1 MAFGGVIKLQGE
13 NEYRA
18 ALKQI
23 QNSLT
28 LVGSEMQKVSS
39 QFAKGEKSVHSLT
52 SVNEVLNKKL
62 VEQKKAVSEASKML
76 SQAQTK
82 YSESSRSVQQWEQKL
97 AAAKRALEEAKNST
111 TASAEEISKLENN
124 VNECEQELE
133 SANSE
138 NERYAT
144 TVQRWQTEVNRA
156 EAAVNR
162 TTREIES
169 NEAAIQQLE
178 SATEDTSGATETL
191 TEKVKRQ
198 ESELEELKRQYTNV
212 AAEQGQSSDEARSLA
227 TQIENLSGEL
237 RDNRNNLNEASNAAD
252 SFDQSLEEV
261 DDEANNT
268 TNGGLSAFG
277 VALGN
282 LASEI
287 ISNLINK
294 MKDLVTETIE
304 VGKTFDSSMS
314 QVAAVSGATADELEQ
329 LRDKAKEMGS
339 TTKFTASEA
348 ADAFNYMSMAGWKTE
363 DMLSGID
370 GVLNLAAASGAD
382 LATTSDIVTDAL
394 TAMGYSAG
402 DAGRL
407 ADVMAA
413 ASSNANT
420 NVEMMGQTFQYA
432 APIVGAL
439 GYSMEDTAVAIGLM
453 ANAGIKAE
461 QAGTSLRSVLTRLSA
476 PPKECAEEMEKLGIS
491 MTDSEGKMK
500 SLDQIMIDLR
510 KAFSNLSETEQ
521 TAAAKHIAGANAM
534 SGLLAI
540 VNAAPEDYNKLTD
553 AVANAGFSIDDINKS
568 LEDSGIEWEK
578 YSDKVWLANGG
589 IEGLADE
596 IIYNVDKIG
605 TSTED
610 LRKYLETEYD
620 MNADD
625 ATKAIEAVTAAM
637 ESSQGAAERMAE
649 TMLDNLGG
657 DMTLLSSK
665 LEGVQLAI
673 YEKFEP
679 ALRKGVEVLDKLLDV
694 VQFVVDHSSEFI
706 AALTGMATAI
716 GAYIAY
722 TTALKVMENGWK
734 SLTIVTKAQA
744 AAQAALNAVM
754 SLNPIGLVI
763 AAIAGLVA
771 AFVVL
776 WNKSEKFRNFWINL
790 WEKIKAAAEPI
801 IEGIVTNFT
810 AAWDK
815 IKAAWSAVSGFFKG
829 IWNAVKNVYSNTK
842 NFFKD
847 QFEGAWNGIKA
858 VWGAV
863 SGFFKDQW
871 NNIKNAFS
879 AVGTF
884 FKDIFQ
890 KAADNTRTAFSNI
903 GNFFSNI
910 WDGIKNAF
918 STVGTFFKDIFQKAA
933 DNTKNTFSA
942 IGDFFKKTWNGI
954 KNTFSPVGAFFK
966 DKFQK
971 AADNAKA
978 GFSATIDHFKK
989 TWDGIKNVFT
999 PVGSFF
1005 KDKFQKAAD
1014 NTKAGFATIGNDFKN
1029 SWESIKNVFSPAV
1042 GWFKDKFTLAASATK
1057 EGFIDIAE
1065 FFSEVW
1071 EKIKEVFSAV
1081 GEWFNE
1087 KFQAAA
1093 DNIEAVFDTVYTIIS
1108 EIWDNIKITIS
1119 ETIETIQTIIMTVF
1133 NAVKDFIGNVWN
1145 GIKTIISNTIN
1156 TIKNVITNVI
1166 NAIKNV
1172 ITNVFNAILSTVTN
1186 IWNGIKNIIS
1196 NTINAAKD
1204 IITNVVNTIK
1214 NVVSTV
1220 FSAVQSTVSNIWNG
1234 IKNVISN
1241 TISAAR
1247 DTVSNVVGNIK
1258 DKVTS
1263 TFEAVRNTATS
1274 VWEGIKNA
1282 IKNAIETARDAV
1294 QNAIDRMKNF
1304 FNFSWEL
1311 PRLKLPHISI
1321 SGEFSLDPPSV
1332 PHFDIDWYAKAMKNP
1347 MLLDSPTIFGMQGGK
1362 LLGAGEAGPEVVSGA
1377 SKLMSM
1383 IRDAV
1388 ITANEQ
1394 TRYTDITAARSIEAP
1409 RTLDDS
1415 SQYTGIISAFKEA
1428 LKEVKVEMDSD
1439 EMGRF
1444 VERTVADAIYT

>member
-133 SANSE
+133 SANTE

-178 SATEDTSGATETL
+178 NATEDTSGATETL

-287 ISNLINK
+287 ISNLISK
-294 MKDLVTETIE
+294 MKDMVAETIE

-314 QVAAVSGATADELEQ
+314 QVAAVSGATADELDQ
-329 LRDKAKEMGS
+329 LRNKAKEMGS

-370 GVLNLAAASGAD
+370 GVLNLAAASGSD

-439 GYSMEDTAVAIGLM
+439 GYNMEDTAVAIGLM
-453 ANAGIKAE
+453 ANAGIKADK
-461 QAGTSLRSVLTRLSA
+461 AGTALRSVLTRLSA
-476 PPKECAEEMEKLGIS
+476 PPKECATEMEKLGLS

-500 SLDQIMIDLR
+500 SLDQIMNDLR

-521 TAAAKHIAGANAM
+521 TAAAKHLAGAEAM

-568 LEDSGIEWEK
+568 LEDSGIQWEN

-605 TSTED
+605 TSTEE

-625 ATKAIEAVTAAM
+625 AAKAIEAVTTAM
-637 ESSQGAAERMAE
+637 ENSQGAAERMAE

-694 VQFVVDHSSEFI
+694 VQFVVDHSTEFI

-790 WEKIKAAAEPI
+790 WEKIKAAATEI
-801 IEGIVTNFT
+801 IDGIVTNFK
-810 AAWDK
+810 AAWES
-815 IKAAWSAVSGFFKG
+815 IKAAWATVSDFFKG
-829 IWNAVKNVYSNTK
+829 IWNAIKTIYSNTK

-863 SGFFKDQW
+863 SGFFKGIYD
-871 NNIKNAFS
+871 NIKNAFS
-879 AVGTF
+879 
-884 FKDIFQ
+884 
-890 KAADNTRTAFSNI
+890 S
-903 GNFFSNI
+903 
-910 WDGIKNAF
+910 
-918 STVGTFFKDIFQKAA
+918 
-933 DNTKNTFSA
+933 
-942 IGDFFKKTWNGI
+942 
-954 KNTFSPVGAFFK
+954 
-966 DKFQK
+966 
-971 AADNAKA
+971 
-978 GFSATIDHFKK
+978 
-989 TWDGIKNVFT
+989 
-999 PVGSFF
+999 VGSFF
-1005 KDKFQKAAD
+1005 KDKFQAAAN
-1014 NTKAGFATIGNDFKN
+1014 NTKSAFSTISDFFKGVWDN
-1029 SWESIKNVFSPAV
+1029 IKNVFSKAWKNIANVVQV
-1042 GWFKDKFTLAASATK
+1042 GLKLIVELIKGYFSLITLPFRFIWENCGESITKTWKEILATVGKAINSVKEVVVKISA
-1057 EGFIDIAE
+1057 DIA
-1065 FFSEVW
+1065 SR
-1071 EKIKEVFSAV
+1071 
-1081 GEWFNE
+1081 
-1087 KFQAAA
+1087 
-1093 DNIEAVFDTVYTIIS
+1093 IS
-1108 EIWDNIKITIS
+1108 EIWNSITTAIKTIMAAIYNIISTVWDNIKAVTTKVFTAIYSVIS
-1119 ETIETIQTIIMTVF
+1119 
-1133 NAVKDFIGNVWN
+1133 K
-1145 GIKTIISNTIN
+1145 TIN
-1156 TIKNVITNVI
+1156 TIKNITVSIFTAIMTAISKIMAAIYKIISTVWDNIKSVITTVI

-1172 ITNVFNAILSTVTN
+1172 ITTVFTAVQSTVNT

-1204 IITNVVNTIK
+1204 TVTNVVNAIK

-1234 IKNVISN
+1234 IKSVITN
-1241 TISAAR
+1241 TITAAR

-1258 DKVTS
+1258 DKVSS
-1263 TFEAVRNTATS
+1263 TFEGIKNTASS
-1274 VWEGIKNA
+1274 VWESIKNA
-1282 IKNAIETARDAV
+1282 IKNAIETARDTV
-1294 QNAIDRMKNF
+1294 KNAIDRMKSF
-1304 FNFSWEL
+1304 FNFSWSL
-1311 PRLKLPHISI
+1311 PKLKLPHISI
-1321 SGEFSLDPPSV
+1321 SGEFSIDPPSV
-1332 PHFDIDWYAKAMKNP
+1332 PHFSVDWYAKAMKNP

-1409 RTLDDS
+1409 RTLNDS

>member
-13 NEYRA
+13 NKYRA

-39 QFAKGEKSVHSLT
+39 QFAKGEKSVQSLT

-62 VEQKKAVSEASKML
+62 VEQEKAVSEASKML

-82 YSESSRSVQQWEQKL
+82 YSESSKSVQQWEQKL

-178 SATEDTSGATETL
+178 NATEDTSGATETL

-370 GVLNLAAASGAD
+370 GVLNLAAASGSD
-382 LATTSDIVTDAL
+382 LATTSDIVTNAL

-402 DAGRL
+402 DAGKL

-420 NVEMMGQTFQYA
+420 DVEMMGQTFKYV

-453 ANAGIKAE
+453 ANAGVQAD

-476 PPKECAEEMEKLGIS
+476 PPKECAAEMEKLGLS

-500 SLDQIMIDLR
+500 SLDQIIIDLR

-521 TAAAKHIAGANAM
+521 TAAAKHIAGANAI

-553 AVANAGFSIDDINKS
+553 AVSNAGFSIDDINKS
-568 LEDSGIEWEK
+568 LEDSGIQWEN

-605 TSTED
+605 TSTEE

-625 ATKAIEAVTAAM
+625 AAKAIEAVTTAM
-637 ESSQGAAERMAE
+637 ENSQGAAERMAE

-665 LEGVQLAI
+665 LEGVQIAI

-679 ALRKGVEVLDKLLDV
+679 ALRKGVKVLDKLLDV
-694 VQFVVDHSSEFI
+694 VQFVVDHSTEFI

-790 WEKIKAAAEPI
+790 WEKIKAAATEI
-801 IEGIVTNFT
+801 IDEIVTNFK
-810 AAWDK
+810 AAWES
-815 IKAAWSAVSGFFKG
+815 IKAAWATVSDFFKG
-829 IWNAVKNVYSNTK
+829 IW
-842 NFFKD
+842 
-847 QFEGAWNGIKA
+847 
-858 VWGAV
+858 
-863 SGFFKDQW
+863 
-871 NNIKNAFS
+871 
-879 AVGTF
+879 
-884 FKDIFQ
+884 
-890 KAADNTRTAFSNI
+890 
-903 GNFFSNI
+903 
-910 WDGIKNAF
+910 DGIKGAF
-918 STVGTFFKDIFQKAA
+918 STVGTFFKNTFKNAA
-933 DNTKNTFSA
+933 DNTKKTFSA
-942 IGDFFKKTWNGI
+942 IGDFFKKTWDGI
-954 KNTFSPVGAFFK
+954 KNTFSTVGTFFK
-966 DKFQK
+966 GKFD
-971 AADNAKA
+971 AACN
-978 GFSATIDHFKK
+978 SIKK
-989 TWDGIKNVFT
+989 
-999 PVGSFF
+999 
-1005 KDKFQKAAD
+1005 
-1014 NTKAGFATIGNDFKN
+1014 
-1029 SWESIKNVFSPAV
+1029 SWESVTK
-1042 GWFKDKFTLAASATK
+1042 TL
-1057 EGFIDIAE
+1057 
-1065 FFSEVW
+1065 SEVW
-1071 EKIKEVFSAV
+1071 ENIKNIVKVGLMFIGELIRLSFQIITLPFRFIWENCSETILKVWGTITETITAAVTAVKTVIETVFTAV
-1081 GEWFNE
+1081 KN
-1087 KFQAAA
+1087 K
-1093 DNIEAVFDTVYTIIS
+1093 IS
-1108 EIWDNIKITIS
+1108 EIWNAIATVISNVVTAIKDKITVIWNSIS
-1119 ETIETIQTIIMTVF
+1119 EVITTITTAIKNVIMTVF

-1186 IWNGIKNIIS
+1186 IWNGIKNVIS
-1196 NTINAAKD
+1196 TTINAAKD
-1204 IITNVVNTIK
+1204 IITNVVNAIK

-1258 DKVTS
+1258 DRVTS

-1294 QNAIDRMKNF
+1294 QNAIDRMKSF

-1321 SGEFSLDPPSV
+1321 SGKFSIDPPSV

-1409 RTLDDS
+1409 RTLDYS

-1428 LKEVKVEMDSD
+1428 LREVKVEMDSD

>member
-13 NEYRA
+13 SEYRA

-28 LVGSEMQKVSS
+28 LVGSEMQKVAS
-39 QFAKGEKSVHSLT
+39 QFAKGEKSVQSLT

-62 VEQKKAVSEASKML
+62 VEQKKAVSEANKML

-82 YSESSRSVQQWEQKL
+82 YSESTRSVQQWEQKL

-124 VNECEQELE
+124 VSECEQELE
-133 SANSE
+133 NANTE

-162 TTREIES
+162 TTREIND
-169 NEAAIQQLE
+169 NETAIQQLE
-178 SATEDTSGATETL
+178 SATEDTSQATESL
-191 TEKVKRQ
+191 TDKVKRQ

-227 TQIENLSGEL
+227 NQIESLSGEL
-237 RDNRNNLNEASNAAD
+237 RNNRTTLNEASNAAD
-252 SFDQSLEEV
+252 SFDQSLEDV

-282 LASEI
+282 LASQI
-287 ISNLINK
+287 ISTVISK
-294 MKDLVTETIE
+294 MKELVTETLE
-304 VGKTFDSSMS
+304 VGKTFDTSMS
-314 QVAAVSGATADELEQ
+314 QVAAVSGATADEIEL

-363 DMLSGID
+363 DMLSGIN
-370 GVLNLAAASGAD
+370 GVLNLAAASGSD

-394 TAMGYSAG
+394 TAMGYSAK

-420 NVEMMGQTFQYA
+420 NVEMMGQTFKYA

-439 GYSMEDTAVAIGLM
+439 GYNMEDTAVAIGLM
-453 ANAGIKAE
+453 ANAGIKADK
-461 QAGTSLRSVLTRLSA
+461 AGTALRSVLTRLSA
-476 PPKECAEEMEKLGIS
+476 PPKECATEMEKLGIS

-521 TAAAKHIAGANAM
+521 TAAAKHLAGAEAM

-540 VNAAPEDYNKLTD
+540 VNAAPEDFNKLTD
-553 AVANAGFSIDDINKS
+553 AVKNS
-568 LEDSGIEWEK
+568 E
-578 YSDKVWLANGG
+578 
-589 IEGLADE
+589 
-596 IIYNVDKIG
+596 
-605 TSTED
+605 
-610 LRKYLETEYD
+610 
-620 MNADD
+620 
-625 ATKAIEAVTAAM
+625 
-637 ESSQGAAERMAE
+637 GAAEEMAN

-679 ALRKGVEVLDKLLDV
+679 ALRKGVEILDKLLDV

-754 SLNPIGLVI
+754 ALNPVGLVI

-771 AFVVL
+771 AFIVL

-790 WEKIKAAAEPI
+790 WKKIKEAAEPI
-801 IEGIVTNFT
+801 IEGIVTNFKE
-810 AAWDK
+810 AWER
-815 IKAAWSAVSGFFKG
+815 IKAAWEAVSGFFKAIWNGIKAVFTGVPVFFTTLFQNAWTGIKLIWESVSGFFKG
-829 IWNAVKNVYSNTK
+829 IWENIKNVFSAVG

-847 QFEGAWNGIKA
+847 KFH
-858 VWGAV
+858 
-863 SGFFKDQW
+863 
-871 NNIKNAFS
+871 
-879 AVGTF
+879 
-884 FKDIFQ
+884 
-890 KAADNTRTAFSNI
+890 KAAENTKAGFNTI
-903 GNFFSNI
+903 GNFFKKT
-910 WDGIKNAF
+910 WDGIKNTF
-918 STVGTFFKDIFQKAA
+918 STVGTFFKD
-933 DNTKNTFSA
+933 
-942 IGDFFKKTWNGI
+942 
-954 KNTFSPVGAFFK
+954 
-966 DKFQK
+966 KFQK
-971 AADNAKA
+971 AAENAKT
-978 GFSATIDHFKK
+978 GFSVTIDNFKR
-989 TWDGIKNVFT
+989 T
-999 PVGSFF
+999 
-1005 KDKFQKAAD
+1005 
-1014 NTKAGFATIGNDFKN
+1014 
-1029 SWESIKNVFSPAV
+1029 WESIKNVFAPV
-1042 GWFKDKFTLAASATK
+1042 VDWFKEKFKQAADLIK
-1057 EGFIDIAE
+1057 EGFGIIVDFFKDIWNK
-1065 FFSEVW
+1065 SKEVFATVGDWFKEKFQEAADNVKAVFEAVYNIINEIW
-1071 EKIKEVFSAV
+1071 EKIKTTVA
-1081 GEWFNE
+1081 E
-1087 KFQAAA
+1087 K
-1093 DNIEAVFDTVYTIIS
+1093 IEATQQII
-1108 EIWDNIKITIS
+1108 T
-1119 ETIETIQTIIMTVF
+1119 TVF
-1133 NAVKDFIGNVWN
+1133 NAIKDFIGKVWE
-1145 GIKTIISNTIN
+1145 G
-1156 TIKNVITNVI
+1156 IKNVISTNINAAKTIITTVI

-1172 ITNVFNAILSTVTN
+1172 VTNVFTAVQSTVTS

-1204 IITNVVNTIK
+1204 IVTNVVNAIK

-1220 FSAVQSTVSNIWNG
+1220 FNAVQSTVTNIWNG
-1234 IKNVISN
+1234 IKNVISS
-1241 TISAAR
+1241 TISATR
-1247 DTVSNVVGNIK
+1247 DTVSSVVGSIK
-1258 DKVTS
+1258 DKVSS
-1263 TFEAVRNTATS
+1263 TFEGIKNTATS
-1274 VWEGIKNA
+1274 VWQGIKNA
-1282 IKNAIETARDAV
+1282 IQTAIETARDAV
-1294 QNAIDRMKNF
+1294 KNAIDRMKSF
-1304 FNFSWEL
+1304 FNFSWSL
-1311 PRLKLPHISI
+1311 PKLKLPHISI
-1321 SGEFSLDPPSV
+1321 SGKFSIDPPQV
-1332 PHFDIDWYAKAMKNP
+1332 PKFSIDWYAKAMKNP

-1362 LLGAGEAGPEVVSGA
+1362 LLGAGEAGAEVVSGA

-1394 TRYTDITAARSIEAP
+1394 TRYTDITAARNIEAP

-1415 SQYTGIISAFKEA
+1415 SQYAGVISAFKEA
-1428 LKEVKVEMDSD
+1428 LREVKVEMDSD

-1444 VERTVADAIYT
+1444 VEKTVADAIYT

>member
-82 YSESSRSVQQWEQKL
+82 YSESSKSVQQWEQKL

-133 SANSE
+133 SANTE

-287 ISNLINK
+287 ISNLISK
-294 MKDLVTETIE
+294 MKDMVAETIE

-314 QVAAVSGATADELEQ
+314 QVAAVSGATADELDQ
-329 LRDKAKEMGS
+329 LRNKAKEMGS

-370 GVLNLAAASGAD
+370 GVLNLAAASGSD

-439 GYSMEDTAVAIGLM
+439 GYNMEDTAVAIGLM
-453 ANAGIKAE
+453 ANAGIKADK
-461 QAGTSLRSVLTRLSA
+461 AGTALRSVLTRLSA
-476 PPKECAEEMEKLGIS
+476 PPKECATEMEKLGLS

-500 SLDQIMIDLR
+500 SLDQIMNDLR

-521 TAAAKHIAGANAM
+521 TAAAKHLAGAEAM

-568 LEDSGIEWEK
+568 LEDSGIQWEN

-605 TSTED
+605 TSTEE
-610 LRKYLETEYD
+610 LQKYLETEYD

-625 ATKAIEAVTAAM
+625 AAKAIEAVTTAM
-637 ESSQGAAERMAE
+637 ENSQGAAERMAE

-694 VQFVVDHSSEFI
+694 VQFVVDHSTEFI

-863 SGFFKDQW
+863 SGFFKGIYD
-871 NNIKNAFS
+871 NIKNAFS
-879 AVGTF
+879 
-884 FKDIFQ
+884 
-890 KAADNTRTAFSNI
+890 S
-903 GNFFSNI
+903 
-910 WDGIKNAF
+910 
-918 STVGTFFKDIFQKAA
+918 
-933 DNTKNTFSA
+933 
-942 IGDFFKKTWNGI
+942 
-954 KNTFSPVGAFFK
+954 
-966 DKFQK
+966 
-971 AADNAKA
+971 
-978 GFSATIDHFKK
+978 
-989 TWDGIKNVFT
+989 
-999 PVGSFF
+999 VGSFF
-1005 KDKFQKAAD
+1005 KDKFQAAAN
-1014 NTKAGFATIGNDFKN
+1014 NTKSAFSTIGDFFKGVWDN
-1029 SWESIKNVFSPAV
+1029 IKNVFSKAWKNIANVVQV
-1042 GWFKDKFTLAASATK
+1042 GLKLIVELIKGYFSLITLPFRFIWENCGESITKTWKEILATVGKAINSVKEVVVKISA
-1057 EGFIDIAE
+1057 DIA
-1065 FFSEVW
+1065 SR
-1071 EKIKEVFSAV
+1071 
-1081 GEWFNE
+1081 
-1087 KFQAAA
+1087 
-1093 DNIEAVFDTVYTIIS
+1093 IS
-1108 EIWDNIKITIS
+1108 EIWNSITTAIKTIMAAIYNIISTVWDNIKAVTTKVFTALYSVIS
-1119 ETIETIQTIIMTVF
+1119 
-1133 NAVKDFIGNVWN
+1133 K
-1145 GIKTIISNTIN
+1145 TIN
-1156 TIKNVITNVI
+1156 TIKNITVSIFTAIMTAISKIMAAIYKIISTIWDNIKSVITTVI

-1172 ITNVFNAILSTVTN
+1172 ITTVFTAVQSTVNT

-1204 IITNVVNTIK
+1204 TVTNVVNAIK

-1234 IKNVISN
+1234 IKSVITN
-1241 TISAAR
+1241 TITAAR

-1258 DKVTS
+1258 DKVSS
-1263 TFEAVRNTATS
+1263 TFEGIKNTASS
-1274 VWEGIKNA
+1274 VWESIKNA
-1282 IKNAIETARDAV
+1282 IKNAIETARDTV
-1294 QNAIDRMKNF
+1294 KNAIDRMKSF
-1304 FNFSWEL
+1304 FNFSWSL
-1311 PRLKLPHISI
+1311 PKLKLPHISI
-1321 SGEFSLDPPSV
+1321 SGEFSIDPPSV
-1332 PHFDIDWYAKAMKNP
+1332 PHFSVDWYAKAMKNP

>member
-13 NEYRA
+13 SEYRA

-28 LVGSEMQKVSS
+28 LVGSEMQKVAS
-39 QFAKGEKSVHSLT
+39 QFAKGEKSVQSLT

-62 VEQKKAVSEASKML
+62 VEQKKAVSEANKML

-82 YSESSRSVQQWEQKL
+82 YSESTRSVQQWEQKL

-124 VNECEQELE
+124 VSECEQELE
-133 SANSE
+133 NANSE

-162 TTREIES
+162 TTREIND
-169 NEAAIQQLE
+169 NETAIQQLE
-178 SATEDTSGATETL
+178 SATEDTSQATETL
-191 TEKVKRQ
+191 TDKVKRQ

-227 TQIENLSGEL
+227 NQIESLSGEL
-237 RDNRNNLNEASNAAD
+237 RNNRTTLNEASNAAD
-252 SFDQSLEEV
+252 SFDQSLEDV

-282 LASEI
+282 LASQI
-287 ISNLINK
+287 ISTVISK
-294 MKDLVTETIE
+294 MKELVTETLE

-314 QVAAVSGATADELEQ
+314 QVAAVSGATADEIEL

-363 DMLSGID
+363 DMLSGIN
-370 GVLNLAAASGAD
+370 GVLNLAAASGSD

-394 TAMGYSAG
+394 TAMGYSAK

-420 NVEMMGQTFQYA
+420 NVEMMGQTFKYA

-439 GYSMEDTAVAIGLM
+439 GYNMEDTAVAIGLM
-453 ANAGIKAE
+453 ANAGIKADK
-461 QAGTSLRSVLTRLSA
+461 AGTALRSVLTRLSA
-476 PPKECAEEMEKLGIS
+476 PPKECAEAMDELGIS
-491 MTDSEGKMK
+491 MTDSEGNMK
-500 SLDQIMIDLR
+500 SLDQIMQDLR
-510 KAFSNLSETEQ
+510 VAFAGLSETEQ
-521 TAAAKHIAGANAM
+521 TAAAKHLAGAEAM

-540 VNAAPEDYNKLTD
+540 VNAAPEDFNKLTD
-553 AVANAGFSIDDINKS
+553 AVKNS
-568 LEDSGIEWEK
+568 E
-578 YSDKVWLANGG
+578 
-589 IEGLADE
+589 
-596 IIYNVDKIG
+596 
-605 TSTED
+605 
-610 LRKYLETEYD
+610 
-620 MNADD
+620 
-625 ATKAIEAVTAAM
+625 
-637 ESSQGAAERMAE
+637 GAAEEMAN

-754 SLNPIGLVI
+754 ALNPVGLVI

-771 AFVVL
+771 AFIVL

-790 WEKIKAAAEPI
+790 WKKIKEAAEPI
-801 IEGIVTNFT
+801 IEGIVTNFKE
-810 AAWDK
+810 AWER
-815 IKAAWSAVSGFFKG
+815 IKAAWEAVSGFFKAIWNGIKAVFTGVPVFFTTLFQNAWTGIKLIWESVSGFFKG
-829 IWNAVKNVYSNTK
+829 IW
-842 NFFKD
+842 
-847 QFEGAWNGIKA
+847 E
-858 VWGAV
+858 
-863 SGFFKDQW
+863 
-871 NNIKNAFS
+871 NIKNVFS
-879 AVGTF
+879 AVGNF
-884 FKDIFQ
+884 FKEKFH
-890 KAADNTRTAFSNI
+890 KAAENTKAGFNTI
-903 GNFFSNI
+903 GNFFKKT
-910 WDGIKNAF
+910 WDGIKNTF
-918 STVGTFFKDIFQKAA
+918 STVGTFFKD
-933 DNTKNTFSA
+933 
-942 IGDFFKKTWNGI
+942 
-954 KNTFSPVGAFFK
+954 
-966 DKFQK
+966 KFQK
-971 AADNAKA
+971 AAENAKT
-978 GFSATIDHFKK
+978 GFSVTIDNFKR
-989 TWDGIKNVFT
+989 T
-999 PVGSFF
+999 
-1005 KDKFQKAAD
+1005 
-1014 NTKAGFATIGNDFKN
+1014 
-1029 SWESIKNVFSPAV
+1029 WESIKNVFAPV
-1042 GWFKDKFTLAASATK
+1042 VDWFKEKFKQAADLIK
-1057 EGFIDIAE
+1057 EGFGIIVDFFKDIWNK
-1065 FFSEVW
+1065 SKEVFATVGDWFKEKFQEAADNVKAVFEAVYNIINEIW
-1071 EKIKEVFSAV
+1071 EKIKTSVA
-1081 GEWFNE
+1081 E
-1087 KFQAAA
+1087 K
-1093 DNIEAVFDTVYTIIS
+1093 IEAT
-1108 EIWDNIKITIS
+1108 K
-1119 ETIETIQTIIMTVF
+1119 QIIMTVF
-1133 NAVKDFIGNVWN
+1133 NAVKDFIGKVWE
-1145 GIKTIISNTIN
+1145 G
-1156 TIKNVITNVI
+1156 IKNVISTNINAAKTIITTVI

-1172 ITNVFNAILSTVTN
+1172 VTTVFTAVQSTVTN

-1204 IITNVVNTIK
+1204 IVTNVVNAIK

-1220 FSAVQSTVSNIWNG
+1220 FSAVQSTVTNIWNG

-1241 TISAAR
+1241 TISATR
-1247 DTVSNVVGNIK
+1247 DTVSSVVGSIK
-1258 DKVTS
+1258 DKVSS
-1263 TFEAVRNTATS
+1263 TFEGIKNTATS
-1274 VWEGIKNA
+1274 VWQGIKNA
-1282 IKNAIETARDAV
+1282 IQTAIETARDAV
-1294 QNAIDRMKNF
+1294 KNAIDRMKSF
-1304 FNFSWEL
+1304 FNFSWSL
-1311 PRLKLPHISI
+1311 PKLKLPHISI
-1321 SGEFSLDPPSV
+1321 SGKFSIDPPSV
-1332 PHFDIDWYAKAMKNP
+1332 PKFSVDWYAKAMKNP
-1347 MLLDSPTIFGMQGGK
+1347 MLLESPTIFGMQGGK
-1362 LLGAGEAGPEVVSGA
+1362 LLGAGEAGAEVVSGA

-1394 TRYTDITAARSIEAP
+1394 TRYTDITAARNIEAP
-1409 RTLDDS
+1409 RTLNDS
-1415 SQYTGIISAFKEA
+1415 TQYAGVISAFKEA
-1428 LKEVKVEMDSD
+1428 LREVKVEMDSD

-1444 VERTVADAIYT
+1444 VEKTVADAIYT

>member
-178 SATEDTSGATETL
+178 NATEDTSGATETL
-191 TEKVKRQ
+191 TEKIKRQ

-287 ISNLINK
+287 ISNLISK
-294 MKDLVTETIE
+294 MKDMVAKTIE

-329 LRDKAKEMGS
+329 LRNKAKEMGS

-370 GVLNLAAASGAD
+370 GVLNLAAASGSD

-439 GYSMEDTAVAIGLM
+439 GYNMEDTAVAIGLM
-453 ANAGIKAE
+453 ANAGIKADK
-461 QAGTSLRSVLTRLSA
+461 AGTALRSVLTRLSA
-476 PPKECAEEMEKLGIS
+476 PPKECATEMEKLGLS

-500 SLDQIMIDLR
+500 SLDQIMNDLR

-521 TAAAKHIAGANAM
+521 TAAAKHLAGAEAM

-694 VQFVVDHSSEFI
+694 VQFVVDHSTEFI

-863 SGFFKDQW
+863 SGFFKGIYD
-871 NNIKNAFS
+871 NIKNAFS
-879 AVGTF
+879 
-884 FKDIFQ
+884 
-890 KAADNTRTAFSNI
+890 S
-903 GNFFSNI
+903 
-910 WDGIKNAF
+910 
-918 STVGTFFKDIFQKAA
+918 
-933 DNTKNTFSA
+933 
-942 IGDFFKKTWNGI
+942 
-954 KNTFSPVGAFFK
+954 
-966 DKFQK
+966 
-971 AADNAKA
+971 
-978 GFSATIDHFKK
+978 
-989 TWDGIKNVFT
+989 
-999 PVGSFF
+999 VGSFF
-1005 KDKFQKAAD
+1005 KDKFQAAAN
-1014 NTKAGFATIGNDFKN
+1014 NTKSAFSTIGDFFKGVWDN
-1029 SWESIKNVFSPAV
+1029 IKNVFSKAWKNIANVVQV
-1042 GWFKDKFTLAASATK
+1042 GLKLIVELIKGYFSLITLPFRFIWENCGESITKTWKEILATVGKAINSVKEVVVKISA
-1057 EGFIDIAE
+1057 DIA
-1065 FFSEVW
+1065 SR
-1071 EKIKEVFSAV
+1071 
-1081 GEWFNE
+1081 
-1087 KFQAAA
+1087 
-1093 DNIEAVFDTVYTIIS
+1093 IS
-1108 EIWDNIKITIS
+1108 EIWNSITTAIKTIMAAIYNIISTVWDNIKAVTTKVFTAIYSVIS
-1119 ETIETIQTIIMTVF
+1119 
-1133 NAVKDFIGNVWN
+1133 K
-1145 GIKTIISNTIN
+1145 TIN
-1156 TIKNVITNVI
+1156 TIKNITVSIFTAIMTAISKIMAAIYKIISTVWDNIKSVITTVI

-1172 ITNVFNAILSTVTN
+1172 ITTVFTAVQSTVNT

-1204 IITNVVNTIK
+1204 TVTNVVNAIK

-1234 IKNVISN
+1234 IKSVITN
-1241 TISAAR
+1241 TITAAR

-1258 DKVTS
+1258 DKVSS
-1263 TFEAVRNTATS
+1263 TFEGIKNTASS
-1274 VWEGIKNA
+1274 VWESIKNA
-1282 IKNAIETARDAV
+1282 IKNAIETARDTV
-1294 QNAIDRMKNF
+1294 KNAIDRMKSF
-1304 FNFSWEL
+1304 FNFSWSL
-1311 PRLKLPHISI
+1311 PKLKLPHFSI
-1321 SGEFSLDPPSV
+1321 SGEFSIDPPSV
-1332 PHFDIDWYAKAMKNP
+1332 PHFSVDWYAKAMKNP

-1409 RTLDDS
+1409 RTLDYS

>member
-13 NEYRA
+13 SEYRA

-28 LVGSEMQKVSS
+28 LVGSEMQKVAS
-39 QFAKGEKSVHSLT
+39 QFAKGEKSVQSLT

-62 VEQKKAVSEASKML
+62 VEQKKSVSEANKML

-82 YSESSRSVQQWEQKL
+82 YSESTRSVQQWEQKL

-111 TASAEEISKLENN
+111 TASAEEISKLENK
-124 VNECEQELE
+124 VSECEQELE
-133 SANSE
+133 NANSE

-162 TTREIES
+162 TTREIND

-178 SATEDTSGATETL
+178 SATEDTSEATETL
-191 TEKVKRQ
+191 TDKVKRQ

-237 RDNRNNLNEASNAAD
+237 RDNRSSLNEASNAAD
-252 SFDQSLEEV
+252 SFDQSLEDV

-282 LASEI
+282 LASQI
-287 ISNLINK
+287 ISTVISK
-294 MKDLVTETIE
+294 MKELVTETLE

-314 QVAAVSGATADELEQ
+314 QVAAVSGATADEIEL

-363 DMLSGID
+363 DMLSGIN
-370 GVLNLAAASGAD
+370 GVLNLAAASGSD

-394 TAMGYSAG
+394 TAMGYSAK

-420 NVEMMGQTFQYA
+420 NVEMMGQTFKYA
-432 APIVGAL
+432 APIVGTL

-453 ANAGIKAE
+453 ANAGIKAD
-461 QAGTSLRSVLTRLSA
+461 QAGTALRSVLTRLSA
-476 PPKECAEEMEKLGIS
+476 PPKECATEMEKLGLS

-521 TAAAKHIAGANAM
+521 TAAAKHLAGAEAM

-734 SLTIVTKAQA
+734 SLSIVTKAQA

-763 AAIAGLVA
+763 AAITGLVA

-863 SGFFKDQW
+863 SGFFKGIYD
-871 NNIKNAFS
+871 NIKNAFS
-879 AVGTF
+879 
-884 FKDIFQ
+884 
-890 KAADNTRTAFSNI
+890 S
-903 GNFFSNI
+903 
-910 WDGIKNAF
+910 
-918 STVGTFFKDIFQKAA
+918 
-933 DNTKNTFSA
+933 
-942 IGDFFKKTWNGI
+942 
-954 KNTFSPVGAFFK
+954 
-966 DKFQK
+966 
-971 AADNAKA
+971 
-978 GFSATIDHFKK
+978 
-989 TWDGIKNVFT
+989 
-999 PVGSFF
+999 VGSFF
-1005 KDKFQKAAD
+1005 KDKFQAAAN
-1014 NTKAGFATIGNDFKN
+1014 NTKSAFSTIGDFFKGVWDN
-1029 SWESIKNVFSPAV
+1029 IKNVFSKAWKNIANVVQV
-1042 GWFKDKFTLAASATK
+1042 GLKLIVELINGFFILITLPFRFIWENCGESITKTWKEILATVGKAINSVKEVVVKISA
-1057 EGFIDIAE
+1057 DIA
-1065 FFSEVW
+1065 SR
-1071 EKIKEVFSAV
+1071 
-1081 GEWFNE
+1081 
-1087 KFQAAA
+1087 
-1093 DNIEAVFDTVYTIIS
+1093 IS
-1108 EIWDNIKITIS
+1108 EIWNSITTAIKTIMAAIYNIISTVWDNIKAVTTKVFTAIYSVIS
-1119 ETIETIQTIIMTVF
+1119 
-1133 NAVKDFIGNVWN
+1133 K
-1145 GIKTIISNTIN
+1145 TIN
-1156 TIKNVITNVI
+1156 TIKNITVSIFTAIMTAISKIMADIYKIISTVWDNIKSVITTVI

-1172 ITNVFNAILSTVTN
+1172 ITTVFTAVQSTVNT

-1204 IITNVVNTIK
+1204 TVTNVVNAIK
-1214 NVVSTV
+1214 NVVSSV
-1220 FSAVQSTVSNIWNG
+1220 FSALQSTVSNIWNG
-1234 IKNVISN
+1234 IKSVITN
-1241 TISAAR
+1241 TITATK

-1258 DKVTS
+1258 DKVSS
-1263 TFEAVRNTATS
+1263 TF
-1274 VWEGIKNA
+1274 EGIKNTA
-1282 IKNAIETARDAV
+1282 TNVWNSIKNSIKTAIETARDTV
-1294 QNAIDRMKNF
+1294 KNAIDRMKSF
-1304 FNFSWEL
+1304 FDFSWEL
-1311 PRLKLPHISI
+1311 PKLKLPHFSI
-1321 SGEFSLDPPSV
+1321 SGKFSIDPPSV
-1332 PHFDIDWYAKAMKNP
+1332 PHFSVDWYAKAMKNP

-1388 ITANEQ
+1388 ISANEQ

-1415 SQYTGIISAFKEA
+1415 SQYASVISAFKEA

>member
-82 YSESSRSVQQWEQKL
+82 YSESSRSVQQWQQKL
-97 AAAKRALEEAKNST
+97 EAAKRALEEAKNST

-124 VNECEQELE
+124 VNECEQELS
-133 SANSE
+133 SANTE

-178 SATEDTSGATETL
+178 NATEDTSGATETL

-252 SFDQSLEEV
+252 SFDHSLEEV

-500 SLDQIMIDLR
+500 SLDQIMVELR

-863 SGFFKDQW
+863 SGFFKGIYD
-871 NNIKNAFS
+871 NIKNAFS
-879 AVGTF
+879 SVGSF
-884 FKDIFQ
+884 FKDKFQ
-890 KAADNTRTAFSNI
+890 AAADNTRTAFSNI
-903 GNFFSNI
+903 GKFFSKT
-910 WDGIKNAF
+910 WDGIKGAF
-918 STVGTFFKDIFQKAA
+918 STVGT
-933 DNTKNTFSA
+933 
-942 IGDFFKKTWNGI
+942 
-954 KNTFSPVGAFFK
+954 
-966 DKFQK
+966 
-971 AADNAKA
+971 
-978 GFSATIDHFKK
+978 
-989 TWDGIKNVFT
+989 
-999 PVGSFF
+999 FF

-1014 NTKAGFATIGNDFKN
+1014 NTKAGFATIGNDFKK
-1029 SWESIKNVFSPAV
+1029 SWESIKNAFSPAV

-1133 NAVKDFIGNVWN
+1133 NAVKDFIGNVWD

-1172 ITNVFNAILSTVTN
+1172 ITNVFNAVLSTVTN

-1263 TFEAVRNTATS
+1263 TFEAVKNTATS

-1282 IKNAIETARDAV
+1282 IKSAIETARDAV
-1294 QNAIDRMKNF
+1294 KDAIDRMKSF

-1321 SGEFSLDPPSV
+1321 SGEFSIDPPSV
-1332 PHFDIDWYAKAMKNP
+1332 PHFDIDWYAKAMKSP

-1388 ITANEQ
+1388 ISANEQ
-1394 TRYTDITAARSIEAP
+1394 TLYTDITAARSIEAP

-1415 SQYTGIISAFKEA
+1415 TQYAGIISAFKEA
-1428 LKEVKVEMDSD
+1428 LREVKVEMDSD

-1444 VERTVADAIYT
+1444 VEKTVADAIYT

>member
-39 QFAKGEKSVHSLT
+39 QFAKGEKSISSLT

-133 SANSE
+133 SANTE

-178 SATEDTSGATETL
+178 NATEDTSGATETL

-287 ISNLINK
+287 ISNLISK
-294 MKDLVTETIE
+294 MKDMVAETIE

-314 QVAAVSGATADELEQ
+314 QVAAVSGATADELDQ
-329 LRDKAKEMGS
+329 LRNKAKEMGS

-432 APIVGAL
+432 APIVGSL

-453 ANAGIKAE
+453 ANAGIKAD

-476 PPKECAEEMEKLGIS
+476 PPKECAKEMKKLGLS

-540 VNAAPEDYNKLTD
+540 VNAAPSDFDKLTE
-553 AVANAGFSIDDINKS
+553 AVANS
-568 LEDSGIEWEK
+568 E
-578 YSDKVWLANGG
+578 
-589 IEGLADE
+589 
-596 IIYNVDKIG
+596 
-605 TSTED
+605 
-610 LRKYLETEYD
+610 
-620 MNADD
+620 
-625 ATKAIEAVTAAM
+625 
-637 ESSQGAAERMAE
+637 GAAEKMAN
-649 TMLDNLGG
+649 TMLNNLGG

-694 VQFVVDHSSEFI
+694 VQFVVDHSTEFI

-790 WEKIKAAAEPI
+790 WEKIKAAATEI
-801 IEGIVTNFT
+801 IDGIVTNFK
-810 AAWDK
+810 AAWES
-815 IKAAWSAVSGFFKG
+815 IKAAWATVSDFFKG
-829 IWNAVKNVYSNTK
+829 IWNAIKTIYSNTK

-847 QFEGAWNGIKA
+847 QFEAAWNGIKT

-903 GNFFSNI
+903 GNFFS
-910 WDGIKNAF
+910 
-918 STVGTFFKDIFQKAA
+918 
-933 DNTKNTFSA
+933 
-942 IGDFFKKTWNGI
+942 
-954 KNTFSPVGAFFK
+954 
-966 DKFQK
+966 
-971 AADNAKA
+971 
-978 GFSATIDHFKK
+978 K

-1029 SWESIKNVFSPAV
+1029 SWESIKNAFSPAV

-1119 ETIETIQTIIMTVF
+1119 ETIETIQTTIMTVF

-1186 IWNGIKNIIS
+1186 IWNGIKNVIS

-1241 TISAAR
+1241 AISAAR

-1258 DKVTS
+1258 DRVTS

-1274 VWEGIKNA
+1274 VWESIKNA
-1282 IKNAIETARDAV
+1282 IKNAIETARDTV
-1294 QNAIDRMKNF
+1294 KDAIDRMKSF
-1304 FNFSWEL
+1304 FNFSWSL

-1383 IRDAV
+1383 IQNAV
-1388 ITANEQ
+1388 ISANEQ
-1394 TRYTDITAARSIEAP
+1394 TQYTDITAARSIEAP

>member
-178 SATEDTSGATETL
+178 NATEDTSGATETL
-191 TEKVKRQ
+191 TEKIKRQ

-287 ISNLINK
+287 ISNLISK
-294 MKDLVTETIE
+294 MKDMVAKTIE

-329 LRDKAKEMGS
+329 LRNKAKEMGS

-370 GVLNLAAASGAD
+370 GVLNLAAASGSD

-439 GYSMEDTAVAIGLM
+439 GYNMEDTAVAIGLM
-453 ANAGIKAE
+453 ANAGIKADK
-461 QAGTSLRSVLTRLSA
+461 AGTALRSVLTRLSA
-476 PPKECAEEMEKLGIS
+476 PPKECATEMEKLGLS

-500 SLDQIMIDLR
+500 SLDQIMNDLR

-521 TAAAKHIAGANAM
+521 TAAAKHLAGAEAM

-694 VQFVVDHSSEFI
+694 VQFVVDHSTEFI

-863 SGFFKDQW
+863 SGFFKGIYD
-871 NNIKNAFS
+871 NIKNAFS
-879 AVGTF
+879 SVGSF
-884 FKDIFQ
+884 FKDKFRA
-890 KAADNTRTAFSNI
+890 AADNTRTAFSNI
-903 GNFFSNI
+903 GKFFSKT
-910 WDGIKNAF
+910 WDGIKGAF
-918 STVGTFFKDIFQKAA
+918 STVGT
-933 DNTKNTFSA
+933 
-942 IGDFFKKTWNGI
+942 
-954 KNTFSPVGAFFK
+954 
-966 DKFQK
+966 
-971 AADNAKA
+971 
-978 GFSATIDHFKK
+978 
-989 TWDGIKNVFT
+989 
-999 PVGSFF
+999 FF

-1029 SWESIKNVFSPAV
+1029 SWESIKNAFSPAV
-1042 GWFKDKFTLAASATK
+1042 DWFKDKFTLAASATK

-1186 IWNGIKNIIS
+1186 IWNGIKNVIS
-1196 NTINAAKD
+1196 TTINAAKD
-1204 IITNVVNTIK
+1204 IITDVVNTIK

-1241 TISAAR
+1241 AISAAR

-1258 DKVTS
+1258 DRVTS

-1294 QNAIDRMKNF
+1294 KNAIDRMKSF
-1304 FNFSWEL
+1304 FNFSWSL

-1409 RTLDDS
+1409 RTLDYS

>member
-133 SANSE
+133 SANTE

-237 RDNRNNLNEASNAAD
+237 RDNRTTLNEASNAAD
-252 SFDQSLEEV
+252 SFDHSLEEV

-282 LASEI
+282 LAAEI
-287 ISNLINK
+287 ISNLISK

-329 LRDKAKEMGS
+329 LRNKAKEMGS

-370 GVLNLAAASGAD
+370 GVLNLAAASGSD

-402 DAGRL
+402 DAGKL

-453 ANAGIKAE
+453 ANAGIKADK
-461 QAGTSLRSVLTRLSA
+461 AGTALRSVLTRLSA
-476 PPKECAEEMEKLGIS
+476 PPKECATEMKKLGLS

-521 TAAAKHIAGANAM
+521 TAAAKHIAGAEAM

-540 VNAAPEDYNKLTD
+540 VNAAPSDFNKLTD
-553 AVANAGFSIDDINKS
+553 AVENS
-568 LEDSGIEWEK
+568 E
-578 YSDKVWLANGG
+578 
-589 IEGLADE
+589 
-596 IIYNVDKIG
+596 
-605 TSTED
+605 
-610 LRKYLETEYD
+610 
-620 MNADD
+620 
-625 ATKAIEAVTAAM
+625 
-637 ESSQGAAERMAE
+637 GAAEKMAN

-673 YEKFEP
+673 YDKFEP
-679 ALRKGVEVLDKLLDV
+679 ALRKGVEVLDKLLDA

-706 AALTGMATAI
+706 AALTGMAAAV
-716 GAYIAY
+716 GAYLAY
-722 TTALKVMENGWK
+722 TTAVTVMTKGWAA
-734 SLTIVTKAQA
+734 LTIVTKAQA

-790 WEKIKAAAEPI
+790 WEKIKAAAGAV
-801 IEGIVTNFT
+801 IEGIITNFT
-810 AAWDK
+810 SAWDK
-815 IKAAWSAVSGFFKG
+815 IKAAWSAVSDFFKG
-829 IWNAVKNVYSNTK
+829 
-842 NFFKD
+842 
-847 QFEGAWNGIKA
+847 
-858 VWGAV
+858 
-863 SGFFKDQW
+863 
-871 NNIKNAFS
+871 
-879 AVGTF
+879 
-884 FKDIFQ
+884 
-890 KAADNTRTAFSNI
+890 
-903 GNFFSNI
+903 I
-910 WDGIKNAF
+910 WDGIKNSF
-918 STVGTFFKDIFQKAA
+918 STVGTFFKNTFQKAA

-942 IGDFFKKTWNGI
+942 IG
-954 KNTFSPVGAFFK
+954 
-966 DKFQK
+966 
-971 AADNAKA
+971 
-978 GFSATIDHFKK
+978 GFFKK
-989 TWDGIKNVFT
+989 TWDGIKNTFST
-999 PVGSFF
+999 VGTFF
-1005 KDKFQKAAD
+1005 KGKFDAAC
-1014 NTKAGFATIGNDFKN
+1014 NSIKK
-1029 SWESIKNVFSPAV
+1029 SWESVTK
-1042 GWFKDKFTLAASATK
+1042 TL
-1057 EGFIDIAE
+1057 
-1065 FFSEVW
+1065 SEVW
-1071 EKIKEVFSAV
+1071 ENIKNIVKVGLMFIGELIRSSFQIITLPFRFIWENCSETILEVWGTITKTITGAV
-1081 GEWFNE
+1081 TAV
-1087 KFQAAA
+1087 KTV
-1093 DNIEAVFDTVYTIIS
+1093 IETVFTAVKNKIS
-1108 EIWDNIKITIS
+1108 EIWNSIATVISTVVTAIKDKITVIWNSIS
-1119 ETIETIQTIIMTVF
+1119 EVITTITTAIKTVIMTVF
-1133 NAVKDFIGNVWN
+1133 NAVKDFIGNVWDD
-1145 GIKTIISNTIN
+1145 IKTIITNTIN
-1156 TIKNVITNVI
+1156 TIKNVITTVI

-1172 ITNVFNAILSTVTN
+1172 ITNVFNAVLSTVTN
-1186 IWNGIKNIIS
+1186 IWNGIKNVIS
-1196 NTINAAKD
+1196 TTINAAKD
-1204 IITNVVNTIK
+1204 TITNVVNAIK

-1241 TISAAR
+1241 AISAAR

-1258 DKVTS
+1258 DRVTS
-1263 TFEAVRNTATS
+1263 TFEAVKNTATS

-1282 IKNAIETARDAV
+1282 IKSAIETARDAV
-1294 QNAIDRMKNF
+1294 KNAIDRMKSF
-1304 FNFSWEL
+1304 FNFSWSL
-1311 PRLKLPHISI
+1311 PRLKLPHLSI
-1321 SGEFSLDPPSV
+1321 SGKFSIDPPSV

-1377 SKLMSM
+1377 SKLMAM

-1415 SQYTGIISAFKEA
+1415 SQYTGIITAFKEA
-1428 LKEVKVEMDSD
+1428 LREVKVEMDSD